1 VTIVPS
7 DETNRYW
14 NSRKLQCRAHQIIPG
29 GCHTYAKGDD
39 QFPLMSPGFIARG
52 KGCHVWD
59 VDGNEFI
66 EYGMG
71 CRAVTLGH
79 AFEPIVDAVVESLS
93 IGTNFSRPAAIE
105 VQCAEELLAMIPGA
119 EMCKFAKDGSTVT
132 TAALKLARAHTGR
145 DGVALCQE
153 HPFFAIHDWF
163 IGTTAIPAGIP
174 KSTRDQ
180 SFTFSYNDPESLEF
194 VFQRHPDQIAAVIL
208 EPAKYDDPKDHFLH
222 KVREICHRHGALFI
236 LDEMITGFRWHNGGA
251 QTVYDIEPDL
261 SAFGKAFANGFAAS
275 ALVGKRE
282 FMQAAGLYH
291 DRQRVFALS
300 TTHGAETPGLAAAI
314 ATMAFYREN
323 PVIEV
328 LAKQGQK
335 LKDSLQHVIA
345 EHDMTEF
352 VQIIGKPCNLIFATA
367 DERGIGSQ
375 EFRTLLMQEMIRHGV
390 LGPSLVLSYSHSDD
404 DIAKTAQAF
413 DRALP
418 IYKAALQEGVGKYL
432 VGPSTQMVYRD
443 RNAPAYQTSPARD
456 HSSN

>member
-1 VTIVPS
+1 MSPEPENAY
-7 DETNRYW
+7 DRYEQ
-14 NSRKLQCRAHQIIPG
+14 SRKLQCRAHQQIPG

-39 QFPLMSPGFIARG
+39 QFPMLSPGFIARG

-79 AFEPIVDAVVESLS
+79 AFEPVVSAVAESLTL
-93 IGTNFSRPAAIE
+93 GTNFTRPAAIE
-105 VQCAEELLAMIPGA
+105 VECAEMLLSMIPTA

-145 DGVALCQE
+145 DKIALCQD

-163 IGTTAIPAGIP
+163 IGTTGIPAGIP
-174 KSTRDQ
+174 DAVRDQ
-180 SFTFSYNDPESLEF
+180 SLMFRYNDPESIEYLF
-194 VFQRHPDQIAAVIL
+194 KKFPGQIAAIIL
-208 EPAKYDDPKDHFLH
+208 EPAKYSDPEDHFLH
-222 KVREICHRHGALFI
+222 RAREICHQNGALFI

-251 QTVYDIEPDL
+251 QTSYDIEPDL
-261 SAFGKAFANGFAAS
+261 STFGKALANGFSAS

-314 ATMAFYREN
+314 ATMRFYQEN

-328 LAKQGQK
+328 LQRQGAKLAASLREIVSSHG
-335 LKDSLQHVIA
+335 LEDSI
-345 EHDMTEF
+345 
-352 VQIIGKPCNLIFATA
+352 QIIGKPCNLIFTST
-367 DERGIGSQ
+367 DGDGQRSQ
-375 EFRTLLMQEMIRHGV
+375 FFRALLMQELIRGGV
-390 LGPSLVLSYSHSDD
+390 LGPSLVISYSHSDE
-404 DIAKTAQAF
+404 DIAQTSVAF
-413 DRALP
+413 DKALVV
-418 IYKAALQEGVGKYL
+418 YKAALAEGVEKYL
-432 VGPSTQMVYRD
+432 LGPPTQIVYQD
-443 RNAPAYQTSPARD
+443 RNDVAFQSPPRAFHPAQ
-456 HSSN
+456 